1 MSKARNTKSLP
12 KNKVSQVARRLKV
25 SVDPSASFQSAS
37 SRLFACSLLLPRP
50 RFARAR
56 SGKKALRAFFFSMAG
71 LSIWA
76 MYSLSPCPSLCISAF
91 LSLPRRL
98 RLLWHYLLKGRQ
110 KKEPPLF
117 ASIILRARLR
127 KGDICHTLNVRP
139 CFTSPASASRVRGPC
154 GRVGA

>member
-1 MSKARNTKSLP
+1 MSIMAL
-12 KNKVSQVARRLKV
+12 
-25 SVDPSASFQSAS
+25 
-37 SRLFACSLLLPRP
+37 CS
-50 RFARAR
+50 
-56 SGKKALRAFFFSMAG
+56 
-71 LSIWA
+71 
-76 MYSLSPCPSLCISAF
+76 SLCISAF

-139 CFTSPASASRVRGPC
+139 SFASPALVCRVRCLC